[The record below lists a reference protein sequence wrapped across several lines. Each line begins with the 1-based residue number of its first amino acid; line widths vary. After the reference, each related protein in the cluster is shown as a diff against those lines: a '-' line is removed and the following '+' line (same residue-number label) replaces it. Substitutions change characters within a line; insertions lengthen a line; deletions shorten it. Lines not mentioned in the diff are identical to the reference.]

1 MDVEISHCN
10 NIDHARIT
18 LSENKLNIKF
28 APNGTGKS
36 TISRA
41 ILHSV
46 VGDTENLNALLPF
59 KLRTS
64 NPSNFQPSVSGAE
77 NIHDVMCFDEKYVAQ
92 FTFQPD
98 ELVSN
103 SFEIFIKTEAYSQ
116 IEGEIETM
124 VMAIRQEF
132 TANDELELFITH
144 LQELS
149 GAFKLTNRGLSRAS
163 TGMRGLAGGNKLQH
177 IPAGLELYQPFIQ
190 SPRNVEW
197 IEWQT
202 KGYENFSGL
211 SEGCCPFCT
220 GDSRDK
226 TEQIRRVSDEYDKA
240 VIKNLVVIINV
251 LGELGDYFSDT
262 AKARLTEI
270 TTLQGGLEQ
279 HHEDY
284 LLSIKRQT
292 DNLLTLLSTLKTL
305 NSFSFSDASNVR
317 ASLAACRLDL
327 QFFPDLQ
334 SNQTQRIVDRLN
346 TSLDVLMTHAGQLQG
361 KINIQ
366 RAGMQRLISKHK
378 TDINTFLAYAGY
390 RYQVDIS
397 GDGAECRLKL
407 RHMDHEDHLSGGS
420 QHLSYG
426 ERNAF
431 AIVLFMYE
439 CLARKPDLIVLDD
452 PISSFDKNKKF
463 AILEMLF
470 RRDTGEC
477 LKNLTVLM
485 LTHDVEPIIDTLKS
499 VRQMFNNQVMA
510 SYLRYSAGTITELP
524 IRESDIMTFAQICK
538 TVTES
543 NCDDLIKLIYL
554 RRHYEI
560 LDDRGDAYQVL
571 SNLFHGRAS
580 PIDSREPAE
589 EGTGY
594 PPMATNKF
602 QIGHN
607 MITERIPN
615 FNYTYMLGI
624 LTTPEYIRTLY
635 QNCRTGYE
643 KLQVFRLLEPE
654 VNNRVIRKFVNETY
668 HIENEFI
675 CQLDPARF
683 DLIPEYVIL
692 ECDRL
697 LIPTQSANDEIGQEI
712 I

>member
-1 MDVEISHCN
+1 MDVKISHCN
-10 NIDHARIT
+10 NIDYGRIEI
-18 LSENKLNIKF
+18 SENKLNIKF

-46 VGDTENLNALLPF
+46 AGDAQSLSALLPF
-59 KLRTS
+59 KLRKS
-64 NPSNFQPSVSGAE
+64 NPSGFQPSVSGAE
-77 NIHDVMCFDEKYVAQ
+77 NICDVLCFDEKYVAQ

-103 SFEIFIKTEAYSQ
+103 SFDIFIKTEAYSQ
-116 IEGEIETM
+116 TESEIETM
-124 VMAIRQEF
+124 VIAIRQRF
-132 TANDELELFITH
+132 TENDELELYITH

-149 GAFKLTNRGLSRAS
+149 GAFKITSKGLSKAS
-163 TGMRGLAGGNKLQH
+163 TGMRGLSGGNKLQH
-177 IPAGLELYQPFIQ
+177 IPAGLEPYQPFIQ
-190 SPRNVEW
+190 SARNVEW

-202 KGYENFSGL
+202 KGYENFSEI
-211 SEGCCPFCT
+211 SVGCCPFCT
-220 GDSRDK
+220 GNSHDK
-226 TEQIRRVSDEYDKA
+226 TERIRKVSDEYDKA
-240 VIKNLVVIINV
+240 IIKNLVGIITV
-251 LGELGDYFSDT
+251 LEKLGDYFSD
-262 AKARLTEI
+262 AARERLMEI

-279 HHEDY
+279 HHQDY
-284 LLSIKRQT
+284 LLTIKQQA
-292 DNLLTLLSTLKTL
+292 DNLLGLLNTLKTL
-305 NSFSFSDASNVR
+305 NSFTFNDGCNVR
-317 ASLAACRLDL
+317 ASLAAYRLDL
-327 QFFPDLQ
+327 KFFPDLQ
-334 SNQTQRIVDRLN
+334 SEKTQQTVDHLN
-346 TSLDVLMTHAGQLQG
+346 ASLDALMVDAGQLQG

-366 RAGMQRLISKHK
+366 RAGIQRLIQKHK

-397 GDGAECRLKL
+397 GDGEQCRLKL
-407 RHMDHEDHLSGGS
+407 RHVDFEDYLSGGS

-499 VRQMFNNQVMA
+499 VRKMFSNQVMA
-510 SYLRYSAGTITELP
+510 SYLRYSEGTITELV
-524 IRESDIMTFAQICK
+524 IRESDIMTFTQICK
-538 TVTES
+538 AVTES
-543 NCDDLIKLIYL
+543 ECDDLIKLIYL

-560 LDDRGDAYQVL
+560 LDERSDAYQVI
-571 SNLFHGRAS
+571 SNIFHRRS
-580 PIDSREPAE
+580 VPVDTREPAE
-589 EGTGY
+589 EGAY
-594 PPMATNKF
+594 PAMAPTKLHDGCST
-602 QIGHN
+602 IA
-607 MITERIPN
+607 ERIPG
-615 FNYTYMLGI
+615 FNYTHMLNI
-624 LTTPEYIRTLY
+624 LSTPEHIRALY
-635 QNCRTGYE
+635 RRCQTGYE

-654 VNNRVIRKFVNETY
+654 TDNRVIRKFVNETY

-683 DLIPEYVIL
+683 DLIPEYVVA

-697 LIPTQSANDEIGQEI
+697 LTPLQVVNNEVDITG
-712 I
+712 